1 MVDLVVSEVDLSMAQ
16 PLVYAIALL
25 GSFHV
30 RLLFFPHPCFV
41 MATWNLI
48 WYMVS
53 AWFTFSRPYPIWS
66 CLISFLGLSVS
77 LNMVRNRG
85 VSRRGGTTGNRGR
98 ASQSAPQN
106 IVLLASASPSSPPFD
121 HGRPFPHNSFQSTR
135 FKFHCRLNKP
145 ILSASITVILAEEE
159 GKPSSFVHTIVSQS
173 LDDSVLQGD
182 VVGVMF
188 KDENMQEEGNVPEAP
203 QPPVDSTQRNLPAFK
218 PEHPPGG
225 ILNLETP
232 SGGGDMGEVDIAVVT
247 GEGSP
252 SQVERDALNSQA
264 HV

>member
-1 MVDLVVSEVDLSMAQ
+1 
-16 PLVYAIALL
+16 
-25 GSFHV
+25 
-30 RLLFFPHPCFV
+30 
-41 MATWNLI
+41 
-48 WYMVS
+48 
-53 AWFTFSRPYPIWS
+53 
-66 CLISFLGLSVS
+66 
-77 LNMVRNRG
+77 
-85 VSRRGGTTGNRGR
+85 
-98 ASQSAPQN
+98 
-106 IVLLASASPSSPPFD
+106 
-121 HGRPFPHNSFQSTR
+121 
-135 FKFHCRLNKP
+135 
-145 ILSASITVILAEEE
+145 VILAEEE